1 MAVTTEQIKKL
12 REETQAPIMAIKNA
26 LKETGGDEEAAKEIL
41 REKALAR
48 AEKKQDREAADGM
61 VFSYI
66 HQGGKVGV
74 LLDLRCETDFVARTE
89 DFQKLGRELA
99 LQIASMDPERVE
111 DLLEQD
117 YIRESDKKISEVVK
131 EVAGTVGENIKV
143 ERFTRYAL

>member
-1 MAVTTEQIKKL
+1 MTVTAKQIKKL
-12 REETQAPIMAIKNA
+12 REETQAPVMAIKNA
-26 LKETGGDEEAAKEIL
+26 LEETGGDEEAAKGIL
-41 REKALAR
+41 REKTLAR
-48 AEKKQDREAADGM
+48 AEKKEGREAADGM
-61 VFSYI
+61 IFSYI

-99 LQIASMDPERVE
+99 LQIASMDPGSIE

-117 YIRESDKKISEVVK
+117 YIREPDKKISEIVK
-131 EVAGTVGENIKV
+131 EVSGTLGEKIKV

>member
-12 REETQAPIMAIKNA
+12 REETQAPVMAVKSA

-48 AEKKQDREAADGM
+48 AEKKQDREASDGM

-74 LLDLRCETDFVARTE
+74 LLDLHCETDFVARTE

-111 DLLEQD
+111 DLLKQD
-117 YIRESDKKISEVVK
+117 YIREPDKKISEVVK

>member
-12 REETQAPIMAIKNA
+12 REETQAPVMAIKNA

-74 LLDLRCETDFVARTE
+74 LLDLHCETDFVARTE

-117 YIRESDKKISEVVK
+117 YIREPDKKISEVVK